1 MNRHGEWRK
10 TIFDVTFENGI
21 QGSLPSRLKRH
32 VQGVAFTNRGIAISR
47 NDKKHGE
54 VILPNAQGQF
64 QYRKLQYAHAGGIDA
79 VGNKI
84 AVPLYDHGNTSGYL
98 CITHTDNYAER
109 YFPLVN
115 ARDVATK
122 PYAAAIER
130 IAGGFICALVVEPDG
145 RAIEWYRLP
154 ERSNGTLGDLVY
166 LDTTEPEDKL
176 AARNNIALHYLRG
189 ELMFYMMRAHRR
201 SGTVTQQKVILGS
214 ANDDYVQLIDRAK
227 WKKPNALLRLGPS
240 SRFGATVHHYG
251 TQGGI
256 EILWTRTARN
266 IGVWKPNKLAVQQ
279 DQIDFDWGARE
290 AQEAQS

>member
-1 MNRHGEWRK
+1 MTKFSIDFRK
-10 TIFDVTFENGI
+10 GI
-21 QGSLPSRLKRH
+21 QGGICHRFKH
-32 VQGVAFTNRGIAISR
+32 HIQGIAHTNCGFIISR
-47 NDKKHGE
+47 NGPEQAELIMPNVSGE
-54 VILPNAQGQF
+54 FGHRQLDC
-64 QYRKLQYAHAGGIDA
+64 AHAGGIDA
-79 VGNKI
+79 VGNII
-84 AVPLYDHGNTSGYL
+84 AVPLYDHDAESGYL
-98 CITHTDNYAER
+98 SIMRTDSHALR
-109 YFPLVN
+109 SFPLI
-115 ARDVATK
+115 DVRNESVK

-201 SGTVTQQKVILGS
+201 SGTVTQQKVTLGS

-266 IGVWKPNKLAVQQ
+266 IGVWKRNKLAMRQ
-279 DQIDFDWGARE
+279 DVIDFDWGTERR
-290 AQEAQS
+290 